1 MAKGK
6 YSGRRRRRREEKKD
20 EEETSDNEWEEYQIG
35 TEAPGYTGSTGCRSQ
50 RPQLNPHML
59 LS

>member
-35 TEAPGYTGSTGCRSQ
+35 TEEIGRA
-50 RPQLNPHML
+50 HV
-59 LS
+59 